1 MVKAWAKESMQVR
14 CGQITSPPRA
24 LSFLKPP
31 LRIYRAVPEKQA
43 ERRYRAMLKEC
54 ELNSP
59 HIMTDTIIGYNYFDV
74 PFDLHWG
81 EAGSLLARYG
91 RTTLNN

>member
-1 MVKAWAKESMQVR
+1 
-14 CGQITSPPRA
+14 
-24 LSFLKPP
+24 
-31 LRIYRAVPEKQA
+31 
-43 ERRYRAMLKEC
+43 MLKEC